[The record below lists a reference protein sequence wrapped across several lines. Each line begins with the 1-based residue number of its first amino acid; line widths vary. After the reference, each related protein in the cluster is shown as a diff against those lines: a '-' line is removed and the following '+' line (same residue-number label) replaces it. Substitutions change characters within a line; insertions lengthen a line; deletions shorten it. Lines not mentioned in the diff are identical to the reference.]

1 MSERTTVKEFY
12 KNPQDFLE
20 DLNSI
25 NTRKLI
31 HQNDKDLIRKLKR
44 WVKEY
49 WKDDGS
55 MNLYESQYARLQ
67 MFKEALVYGI
77 KEGDK

>member
-1 MSERTTVKEFY
+1 MSERTMVKEFY
-12 KNPQDFLE
+12 DNPQDFLD

-25 NTRKLI
+25 NTRKLV

-55 MNLYESQYARLQ
+55 MNLYESQYTRLQ
-67 MFKEALVYGI
+67 VFKEALKDI
-77 KEGDK
+77 K

>member
-1 MSERTTVKEFY
+1 MSERTMVKEFY
-12 KNPQDFLE
+12 DNPQYFLD

-25 NTRKLI
+25 NTRKLV

-55 MNLYESQYARLQ
+55 MNLYESQYTRLQ
-67 MFKEALVYGI
+67 MFKEALKDI
-77 KEGDK
+77 K

>member
-1 MSERTTVKEFY
+1 MSERTMVKEVY
-12 KNPQDFLE
+12 DNPQDFLD
-20 DLNSI
+20 DLNSM
-25 NTRKLI
+25 NARKLV

-55 MNLYESQYARLQ
+55 MNLYESQYTRLQ
-67 MFKEALVYGI
+67 MFKEALKDI
-77 KEGDK
+77 K

>member
-1 MSERTTVKEFY
+1 MSERTMVKEFY
-12 KNPQDFLE
+12 DNPQDFLD

-25 NTRKLI
+25 NTRKLV

-55 MNLYESQYARLQ
+55 MNLYESQYTRLQ
-67 MFKEALVYGI
+67 MFKEALKDI
-77 KEGDK
+77 K

>member
-1 MSERTTVKEFY
+1 MSERTTVKGFY
-12 KNPQDFLE
+12 DNPQDFLD

-25 NTRKLI
+25 NTRKLV

-67 MFKEALVYGI
+67 MFKEALKDI
-77 KEGDK
+77 K

>member
-12 KNPQDFLE
+12 DNPQDFLD

-25 NTRKLI
+25 NTRKLV

-49 WKDDGS
+49 WKNDGS
-55 MNLYESQYARLQ
+55 MNLYESQYKRLQ
-67 MFKEALVYGI
+67 MFKEALVYEI

>member
-1 MSERTTVKEFY
+1 MSERTMVKEFY
-12 KNPQDFLE
+12 DNPQDFLD

-25 NTRKLI
+25 NTRKLV

-55 MNLYESQYARLQ
+55 MNLYESQYTRLQ
-67 MFKEALVYGI
+67 MFKEELKDI
-77 KEGDK
+77 K